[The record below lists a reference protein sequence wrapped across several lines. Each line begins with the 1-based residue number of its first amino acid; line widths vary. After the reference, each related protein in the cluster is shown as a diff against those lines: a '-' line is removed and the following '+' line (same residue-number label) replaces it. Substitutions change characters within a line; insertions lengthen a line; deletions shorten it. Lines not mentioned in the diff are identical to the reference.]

1 MGEVLASVCLLWRN
15 KAAKQTRGN
24 NSLRD
29 LVQNRSQEKNEVF
42 EQNGKKRLNKALV
55 NLKCEASLF
64 DFTENF

>member
-15 KAAKQTRGN
+15 KVAKQTRGN
-24 NSLRD
+24 DSLRG
-29 LVQNRSQEKNEVF
+29 LVQNRSQEKSEVF
-42 EQNGKKRLNKALV
+42 AQNGEKRLNKAVV